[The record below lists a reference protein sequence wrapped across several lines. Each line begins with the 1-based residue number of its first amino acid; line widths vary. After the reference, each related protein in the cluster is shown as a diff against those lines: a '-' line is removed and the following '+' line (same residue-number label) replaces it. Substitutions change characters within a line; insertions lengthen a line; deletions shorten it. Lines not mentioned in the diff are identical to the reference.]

1 MIWPH
6 PEKSPAPK
14 EFEDLMS
21 GFLAM
26 ERRTRLSMEEMLAH
40 TAVTDASGKNFRSEP
55 FCHYLALS
63 INSVIVAFMALDE
76 CPTLANYRMFC
87 EAHDLFLKDKEYA
100 NASDEQLQI
109 ESENFRKSVASI
121 PRVEGETLPA
131 IRILEQYDEQYH
143 TQEAPAAREAF
154 YKLAELVIGQLT
166 PSARAPQTYLKLF
179 RQALG
184 LEALKDPNAPETK
197 AEPAPDLNT
206 LLAQLD
212 ALTGLK
218 RVKEEVRQ
226 LTNYLKVEQMRKT
239 QGLKTSEIS
248 LHMVFYGNPGTGKT
262 TVARLV
268 AKIYRALGVVSK
280 GHLIEV
286 DRAGLVAG
294 YVGQTAIK
302 VRTVVDKAAGGL
314 LFIDEA
320 YSLKTGGDNDFG
332 QEAIETLLKL
342 MEDRREDLVV
352 VVAGYPMEMKKFLES
367 NPGLKSRFAKY
378 LQFDDYS
385 PEELMAIFE
394 SACKSTDYQ
403 LSDDAHKAMADI
415 FQKAYDARDRTFGN
429 ARFARNLFE
438 KIVENQA
445 NRVVSMEKAEK
456 TALMTIEVADVPGSG
471 SDEKEEK
478 KDSATNAHE

>member
-1 MIWPH
+1 
-6 PEKSPAPK
+6 
-14 EFEDLMS
+14 
-21 GFLAM
+21 
-26 ERRTRLSMEEMLAH
+26 MEEMLAH
-40 TAVTDASGKNFRSEP
+40 TAVTDAAGKNFRSEP
-55 FCHYLALS
+55 FSHYLTLS
-63 INSVIVAFMALDE
+63 ITSVIVAFMALDE
-76 CPTLANYRMFC
+76 YPTLTNYRMFC

-100 NASDEQLQI
+100 DASDEQLES
-109 ESENFRKSVASI
+109 ESENFRKSVTAI
-121 PRVEGETLPA
+121 PRVEGEALPA
-131 IRILEQYDEQYH
+131 VLILEQYDEQYKTH
-143 TQEAPAAREAF
+143 ETQPAKEAF
-154 YKLAELVIGQLT
+154 FKLAQLVVANLT
-166 PSARAPQTYLKLF
+166 PNARAPQTYLKLF
-179 RQALG
+179 RQTLG
-184 LEALKDPNAPETK
+184 LAAKDGSDAQAEK
-197 AEPAPDLNT
+197 QEPAPDLNT

-226 LTNYLKVEQMRKT
+226 LTNYLKVEQMRKA
-239 QGLKTSEIS
+239 QGLKTSELS

-302 VRTVVDKAAGGL
+302 VRSVVDKASGGV

-320 YSLKTGGDNDFG
+320 YALKTGNDNDFG

-342 MEDRREDLVV
+342 MEDRRDDFV
-352 VVAGYPMEMKKFLES
+352 VVAAGYPVEMKKFLES

-403 LSDDAHKAMADI
+403 ISADARKIIADI
-415 FQKAYDARDRTFGN
+415 FQKAYDTRDRTFGN

-445 NRVVSMEKAEK
+445 NRLVGVEKADK
-456 TALMTIEVADVPGSG
+456 DALMKIEVADVPGPAA
-471 SDEKEEK
+471 
-478 KDSATNAHE
+478 KD

>member
-1 MIWPH
+1 MTWSN
-6 PEKSPAPK
+6 PEKSPVPK
-14 EFEDLMS
+14 EFDDLKTR
-21 GFLAM
+21 FLAL
-26 ERRTRLSMEEMLAH
+26 ETRTRLSMEEMLAH
-40 TAVTDASGKNFRSEP
+40 TAVTDAAGKNFRSEP
-55 FCHYLALS
+55 FAHYLSLS
-63 INSVIVAFMALDE
+63 INSVIVAFMALDD

-100 NASDEQLQI
+100 NASDEQLQA

-121 PRVEGETLPA
+121 PRVEGEMLPA
-131 IRILEQYDEQYH
+131 ISILEQYDEQYH
-143 TQEAPAAREAF
+143 TQEAPAARESF
-154 YKLAELVIGQLT
+154 YKLAELVVKQLT

-179 RQALG
+179 RQTLG
-184 LEALKDPNAPETK
+184 LAAIQDPNDPQAAK
-197 AEPAPDLNT
+197 QEPAPDLNT

-226 LTNYLKVEQMRKT
+226 LTNYLKVEQMRKA

-302 VRTVVDKAAGGL
+302 VRNVVDKAAGGL

-320 YSLKTGGDNDFG
+320 YSLKTGNDNDFG

-352 VVAGYPMEMKKFLES
+352 VVAGYPVEMKKFLES

-385 PEELMAIFE
+385 PEELMTIFE

-403 LSDDAHKAMADI
+403 LSDDARKTIADI

-445 NRVVSMEKAEK
+445 NRLVGVEKADK
-456 TALMTIEVADVPGSG
+456 DALMKIEVADVPGPAA
-471 SDEKEEK
+471 
-478 KDSATNAHE
+478 KD

>member
-1 MIWPH
+1 MNWPT
-6 PEKSPAPK
+6 PEKTPVPK
-14 EFEDLMS
+14 PFEDLKS
-21 GFLAM
+21 QFLAL
-26 ERRTRLSMEEMLAH
+26 ETRTRLSMEEMLAH
-40 TAVTDASGKNFRSEP
+40 LAVTDASGKNFRSEP
-55 FCHYLALS
+55 FAHYLALS
-63 INSVIVAFMALDE
+63 ISSVIVAFMALDE

-87 EAHDLFLKDKEYA
+87 EAHDLFRKDKQYA
-100 NASDEQLQI
+100 NASDEQLQA

-131 IRILEQYDEQYH
+131 IQILEQYDEQYR
-143 TQEAPAAREAF
+143 TQEAEAAREAF
-154 YKLAELVIGQLT
+154 YKLADLVVGQLT
-166 PSARAPQTYLKLF
+166 PGARAPQTYLKVF

-184 LEALKDPNAPETK
+184 LAAIPDPNGPHAGK
-197 AEPAPDLNT
+197 QEPAPDLNT

-226 LTNYLKVEQMRKT
+226 LTNYLKVEQMRKA

-302 VRTVVDKAAGGL
+302 VRSIVDKAAGGL

-342 MEDRREDLVV
+342 MEDRRDDFV
-352 VVAGYPMEMKKFLES
+352 VVAAGYPVEMKKFLEA

-394 SACKSTDYQ
+394 STCKSTDYQ
-403 LSDDAHKAMADI
+403 MSEDARKTIADI

-445 NRVVSMEKAEK
+445 NRLVGMEKAEK
-456 TALMTIEVADVPGSG
+456 TALMTIEAVDVTGP
-471 SDEKEEK
+471 
-478 KDSATNAHE
+478 AQ